1 MANTLSEILESLSSV
16 KVSVLVD
23 IQTSDFKGISHSNKV
38 EITLKEAGKPEEKP
52 PQDEREEISKDV
64 DPVGHFAD
72 QIERAY
78 SL

>member
-1 MANTLSEILESLSSV
+1 MANTLSEILEQLSSV
-16 KVSVLVD
+16 KFSVLVD
-23 IQTSDFKGISHSNKV
+23 IQTSDFKGISHSKKL

-52 PQDEREEISKDV
+52 PQVEREDISKED
-64 DPVGHFAD
+64 DPVGHLAD